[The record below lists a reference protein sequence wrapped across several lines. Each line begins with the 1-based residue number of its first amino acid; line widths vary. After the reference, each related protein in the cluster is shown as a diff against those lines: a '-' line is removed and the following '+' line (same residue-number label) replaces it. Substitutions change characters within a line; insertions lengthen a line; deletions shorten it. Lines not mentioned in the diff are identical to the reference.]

1 MTARGVLGTV
11 LVLAGAGVCAR
22 LGLWQIDR
30 WHEKRRL
37 NAALEASLSAPV
49 LDVGGEA
56 AAGAAPRGRR
66 VRVDGRFDESRQVLL
81 SNRSHDGSP
90 GVEVV
95 TPLVLEGGR
104 AAVLVDRG
112 WLYSADAATARP
124 EDCPEPGPRQV
135 LGVAVE
141 LRRGAGG
148 QALRPVPGT
157 SATVWSARWLDL
169 DTLSSRLPYA
179 LAPWALRELPG
190 PGVPDRPLRLAPRP
204 LDEWTHV
211 SYAAQWFLFG
221 SILLGGSAVL
231 AWSRGTRQSRV
242 GRAARE
248 DVADPDLSRRG

>member
-1 MTARGVLGTV
+1 MTARGVLGAV

-37 NAALEASLSAPV
+37 NAALEASMSAPV
-49 LDVGGEA
+49 LDLDSEA
-56 AAGAAPRGRR
+56 AAGAALRGRR

-104 AAVLVDRG
+104 AAVLVNRG
-112 WLYSADAATARP
+112 WLYSSDASTARP
-124 EDCPEPGPRQV
+124 EDCPEPGQRQV
-135 LGVAVE
+135 VGIAVE

-148 QALRPVPGT
+148 APLRPVAGS

-169 DTLSSRLPYA
+169 DTLSARLPYT
-179 LAPWALRELPG
+179 LVPWALRELPG

-231 AWSRGTRQSRV
+231 AWSRGSRQSRI
-242 GRAARE
+242 RAARE
-248 DVADPDLSRRG
+248 DVADPDLYRRG